1 MAEMQRRKI
10 GSRAFPAFLSGQVG
24 QPAVIVLQEWW
35 GVTDMIKE
43 HALKIAAQGYRVLI
57 PDVYKGKLGVD
68 KEEAHHLM
76 SNLDFPAAV
85 VEIGDAAS
93 YLKEEGAPH
102 VGVVGFCMGG
112 ALALGAAAKSANI
125 TAAAPFYGV
134 NFGLFSAEEL
144 VGTAIQGHFGRED
157 KMMGFSDAA
166 TGEKLEATLSA
177 AGVEAQTFIYD
188 KVRRAYMY
196 IFRPMAYALLECC
209 IKY

>member
-102 VGVVGFCMGG
+102 VGVADDATDHERGVMTSGMMRSPPTRSRISRSRRPTSERSRTSC
-112 ALALGAAAKSANI
+112 ASDSASAWSLAS
-125 TAAAPFYGV
+125 
-134 NFGLFSAEEL
+134 
-144 VGTAIQGHFGRED
+144 R
-157 KMMGFSDAA
+157 AA
-166 TGEKLEATLSA
+166 TPRSPWP
-177 AGVEAQTFIYD
+177 
-188 KVRRAYMY
+188 R
-196 IFRPMAYALLECC
+196 
-209 IKY
+209 